1 MGHIGV
7 RRFAAAAIAA
17 VVLAGWVLVPAGG
30 MGTPGA
36 SAATMHDTARTAA
49 ALSLPCAVSA
59 APGKPTCE
67 ILSSAP
73 AARLAPGPAPGPT
86 HLARPRASAAAS
98 ACTASST
105 TPPGYDPAQ
114 LQDAYRLSS
123 ATSGSGTLVAVV
135 APYTD
140 PTAQSDLCTYRAQYG
155 LPACPAAPYNNPAN
169 GCFTEVTELGS
180 APAENVSWALQTSA
194 QLDMI
199 SATCPNCRILLVET
213 DSASIADLGAGV
225 KTAVSMGADV
235 VTLGVATGE
244 TSADTSYDSEFFD
257 HPGVVITAAAGDD
270 GYGVSYPAAS
280 PDVIAVGG
288 TTLTPAGGSCAASA
302 RGWCESV
309 WNDLSAPSGGAT
321 GSGCSAYEPK
331 PSWQADTSCALRT
344 DDDLSADADPDTGVA
359 VYDSSGENGWQ
370 PGTGIGGTAVAAA
383 IVAGA
388 YALDGP
394 SSGSPASFPYSHA
407 TADSINDL
415 TSGNDL
421 APGTTC
427 SPAYLCTAGPGY
439 DGPTGLGSL
448 GGTTALSSAGGLG
461 GAVYSA
467 KFGKCLDNSGG
478 KLADANTVV
487 IDTCNALPD
496 YQQWIVEAD
505 GTIHLRSAT
514 GAALTWCLDVYHSG
528 TADFTPVNLYN
539 CNGGGAQQWLPQGNG
554 EIINPESG
562 LCLDDPNG
570 TLTDGTQ
577 LQIRTCGD
585 YSSQQW
591 ALPYARPPAQG
602 QIEAEDTGAC
612 LDNNGSKLADGNQI
626 DVLACN
632 DGEDSQD
639 WAVETDG
646 TIKLPGGWC
655 LDVYHSGDTSGSI
668 VNLFACNGSGSQ
680 QWQQEPD
687 GALVNPE
694 SGLCLT
700 DPDVGGVRLE
710 VQTCEGTANQAW
722 TLPVPAPPS

>member
-1 MGHIGV
+1 MRGIGRAGQAHLRDPELGVGVGAAGHS
-7 RRFAAAAIAA
+7 AA
-17 VVLAGWVLVPAGG
+17 VSGC
-30 MGTPGA
+30 TP
-36 SAATMHDTARTAA
+36 
-49 ALSLPCAVSA
+49 
-59 APGKPTCE
+59 
-67 ILSSAP
+67 SSA
-73 AARLAPGPAPGPT
+73 
-86 HLARPRASAAAS
+86 
-98 ACTASST
+98 

-114 LQDAYRLSS
+114 LQNAYRLPS

-140 PTAQSDLCTYRAQYG
+140 PTALSDLCEYRAQYG
-155 LPACPAAPYNNPAN
+155 LPACPAAPYSNPAN

-180 APAENVSWALQTSA
+180 SPPENATWGLQTSA

-199 SATCPNCRILLVET
+199 SATCPNCRILLVNT
-213 DSASIADLGAGV
+213 LSPSVADIGLGV

-235 VTLGVATGE
+235 VTVGVATGE
-244 TSADTSYDSEFFD
+244 TSSDTSDDSEYFD

-280 PDVIAVGG
+280 PDVISVGG
-288 TTLTPAGGSCAASA
+288 TTLTPSGGTCPASA

-309 WNDLSAPSGGAT
+309 WNDFSAPSGGAT

-331 PSWQADTSCALRT
+331 PSWQADTGCALRT
-344 DDDLSADADPDTGVA
+344 DNDLSADADPDTGVA

-394 SSGSPASFPYSHA
+394 STGSPASFPYSHA
-407 TADSINDL
+407 TAGSLNDL

-421 APGTTC
+421 APGATC
-427 SPAYLCTAGPGY
+427 SPAYWCTAGPGY

-448 GGTTALSSAGGLG
+448 GGTTALSAAGGLG
-461 GAVYSA
+461 GVVSSG

-478 KLADANTVV
+478 TLADANPVV
-487 IDTCNALPD
+487 IDTCNALTD
-496 YQQWIVEAD
+496 YQQWIVEPD

-514 GAALTWCLDVYHSG
+514 GTALTWCLDVYHSG

-585 YSSQQW
+585 YASQQW
-591 ALPYARPPAQG
+591 ALPYARPPAKG

-612 LDNNGSKLADGNQI
+612 LDNDGSTLADGNQI
-626 DVLACN
+626 DVHVCN
-632 DGEDSQD
+632 DGAASQD
-639 WAVETDG
+639 WTVETDG
-646 TIKLPGGWC
+646 TIRLPANASGTPGWC
-655 LDVYHSGDTSGSI
+655 LDVFHSGDSSGSI
-668 VNLFACNGSGSQ
+668 VNLFNCNGSGSQ
-680 QWQQEPD
+680 QWQEEPD
-687 GALVNPE
+687 AALVNPE

-700 DPDVGGVRLE
+700 DPGVGDTRLE
-710 VQTCEGTANQAW
+710 VQTCTGAADQDW